1 MCFAHVHPADTS
13 ARAGLRTPCLSKPMC
28 CPRVDIIDLPRQALW
43 SGHLRGIFVPEEDRG
58 SLSPG
63 GMDHLGILK
72 NLVRVPELG
81 VSHGVGGLIPLV

>member
-1 MCFAHVHPADTS
+1 MEWPSQRD
-13 ARAGLRTPCLSKPMC
+13 
-28 CPRVDIIDLPRQALW
+28 
-43 SGHLRGIFVPEEDRG
+43 FVPEEDRG